1 MIPLP
6 QTPWTLAIAEL
17 MGMRAAAQGSG
28 AQPADL
34 LASVLPNRQPPP
46 EGWLESFLA
55 GTPVPGYAPPTST
68 TKGSSASVPGPLA
81 AAAGTDSPPDE
92 IAGSQSPLASLTN
105 MASSGSQPVASADS
119 SSAQP
124 ENSHSATGWEAAM
137 RILKAGGSKPD
148 VGAAMNALYAPR
160 TQPVVGT
167 SPPQPVRPNP
177 HGGSTPPIVPITRP
191 SSGRPSGP
199 GSRTVGGASGGAGG
213 IEITVQ
219 FDLNKLVAEMKL
231 VAETVAHRIVDRQNL
246 IYAAQTRGSMT
257 GRR

>member
-6 QTPWTLAIAEL
+6 QTPWTLAIADL
-17 MGMRAAAQGSG
+17 MGMRAAAQGLG

-46 EGWLESFLA
+46 DGWLESFLA
-55 GTPVPGYAPPTST
+55 GTPVPGYTPPTSNQ
-68 TKGSSASVPGPLA
+68 GGSASLPGPPA
-81 AAAGTDSPPDE
+81 TAAGTDSPPDE
-92 IAGSQSPLASLTN
+92 IAGSQSPLASLIN
-105 MASSGSQPVASADS
+105 MASSDSRPDASADS

-124 ENSHSATGWEAAM
+124 ANSQSATGWAAAM

-148 VGAAMNALYAPR
+148 VGAAMNALYSPA
-160 TQPVVGT
+160 TQPIDKV
-167 SPPQPVRPNP
+167 PPAQPVGPNP
-177 HGGSTPPIVPITRP
+177 RAGSTPPIVPVTGPR
-191 SSGRPSGP
+191 SGRPSGP

-219 FDLNKLVAEMKL
+219 FDAKKVVAEMKL
-231 VAETVAHRIVDRQNL
+231 IAETVTRRIVDRQNL